1 MLSCAGLH
9 PCPPSIRERRD
20 DPDVAL
26 RRIEDAKRSARR
38 REWAIA
44 RRSYESDPAA
54 WATSPG
60 PGGEASLS
68 EEPCPREFDPCIGN
82 VGNYGV
88 PPGYDRVTALFLEDP
103 SLVPAGT
110 TRRQIHIYYQKDP
123 DPTYSLLPKCGTNKV
138 PPCVLGIKHLRS
150 GVWKFRVLINSD
162 PRLLPR

>member
-1 MLSCAGLH
+1 MRP
-9 PCPPSIRERRD
+9 PCWP
-20 DPDVAL
+20 
-26 RRIEDAKRSARR
+26 
-38 REWAIA
+38 
-44 RRSYESDPAA
+44 
-54 WATSPG
+54 TSQDSG
-60 PGGEASLS
+60 ALS
-68 EEPCPREFDPCIGN
+68 ERLARKGKGGAEELTELIDACFSSLLLHATAH
-82 VGNYGV
+82 GNYGV